1 MESSRSY
8 LLSGIVLLLL
18 GLLGLA
24 IMHGEIPYL
33 NYKLDYTLGDNE
45 DIVGWILGLSVLSFY
60 VYAKKRIEER
70 K

>member
-24 IMHGEIPYL
+24 VIEGEIPYL
-33 NYKLDYTLGDNE
+33 EYPIESLL
-45 DIVGWILGLSVLSFY
+45 
-60 VYAKKRIEER
+60 KREER
-70 K
+70 ENK

>member
-24 IMHGEIPYL
+24 VIEGEIPYL
-33 NYKLDYTLGDNE
+33 EYPIDYTFQDKHE
-45 DIVGWILGLSVLSFY
+45 DIVGWTLAFSFMSFLISI
-60 VYAKKRIEER
+60 KKRREG